1 MLSLYAVDKSFGR
14 SKILKSIDMQL
25 DKKTYGLLGSNGA
38 GKTTLMR
45 CITGLYPLSAGK
57 IEFNGSDISKDKS
70 FQSHIGYLPQKF
82 GLYKEL
88 TAFEMMEMLADL
100 KGVSREKIGDEAKK
114 YIELVGLQDKL
125 DKKVKTLSGGMI
137 RRLGVAQ
144 ALLCEPD
151 IIIFD
156 EPTAGLDPEER
167 LRFKN
172 IVSKL
177 EGERTIIISTHIVED
192 VENLCDELVI
202 INNGTVAAQGTCAEI
217 ETAAEGKVYEIE
229 DSRLGELSEPY
240 FIQRQFERDSK
251 RMTAVLSAQA
261 QPAAASVSPRVEDG
275 YICIT
280 KNI

>member
-1 MLSLYAVDKSFGR
+1 MLSLYAVDKSFGH
-14 SKILKSIDMQL
+14 SKILKSIDMQP
-25 DKKTYGLLGSNGA
+25 DKKTYGLLGPNGA

-114 YIELVGLQDKL
+114 YIELVGLQDQL

-144 ALLCEPD
+144 ALLGEPD

-156 EPTAGLDPEER
+156 EPTAGLDPEAPALQEYCFKAR
-167 LRFKN
+167 GRAHDNHLHAHCRGRRKPLRRAGDNKQRHRGGAGHMRRN
-172 IVSKL
+172 RNRRR
-177 EGERTIIISTHIVED
+177 G
-192 VENLCDELVI
+192 
-202 INNGTVAAQGTCAEI
+202 QG
-217 ETAAEGKVYEIE
+217 
-229 DSRLGELSEPY
+229 L
-240 FIQRQFERDSK
+240 
-251 RMTAVLSAQA
+251 
-261 QPAAASVSPRVEDG
+261 
-275 YICIT
+275 
-280 KNI
+280 